1 MILKVLR
8 LHEKNDNRDWLNK
21 MSAKSLCILHIDF
34 SVLIFPNSTRTLLI
48 SLFLMEQVG
57 YGMQTMIPSSSMSAE
72 NIAGCWSQ
80 PLNKL
85 KPSRTQRLQ
94 TCTAAVLATTCPD
107 GLPNLHISICLL
119 FEARIGPVFLIRHSL
134 LWASTV
140 LAEAFKTPSIAVCH
154 RCSALP
160 PSRTQKQVAAAN
172 PRCPL
177 DHASEASR
185 ICTLCLIAT
194 VRVVP
199 GDGSSEASECS
210 LHCFVEAVTA
220 R

>member
-85 KPSRTQRLQ
+85 KPSRTQGCRHVLQLYLPQHQHVLTASQ
-94 TCTAAVLATTCPD
+94 TCTFLFGFVWSSNRSRVLDQA
-107 GLPNLHISICLL
+107 LL
-119 FEARIGPVFLIRHSL
+119 R
-134 LWASTV
+134 WAST
-140 LAEAFKTPSIAVCH
+140 LLK
-154 RCSALP
+154 LP
-160 PSRTQKQVAAAN
+160 Q
-172 PRCPL
+172 
-177 DHASEASR
+177 
-185 ICTLCLIAT
+185 
-194 VRVVP
+194 
-199 GDGSSEASECS
+199 
-210 LHCFVEAVTA
+210 
-220 R
+220 